1 MNEHY
6 EIQRVMNNNVLLA
19 KDLKRLTEVVLM
31 GKGIGF
37 GKKKGQFLD
46 AEVGIEKSFEA
57 GDNST
62 MKDSYLKMLEE
73 VNGDIVEICTE
84 ILLVAE
90 QKLGNLS
97 ERSFIVVVDH
107 ISFALEKIAKKIV
120 IENPF
125 VYEIEQLYPEEYA
138 IGEYARDRILKK
150 LKVDITQDEVGF
162 IALHLHA
169 AKEHRVVTDTLK
181 DTRII
186 KSMVNII
193 ESELEISLRKTPII
207 NHRLLTH
214 MRGLLQR
221 IDQGKSEPRHPLYDV
236 TIREC
241 REAYALTRKLAT
253 LLNSEKRT
261 MSESDRFYLTLH
273 IDRLMRL
280 NSHEN

>member
-1 MNEHY
+1 MKQQY
-6 EIQRVMNNNVLLA
+6 EIQRVMNNNVVLA
-19 KDLKRLTEVVLM
+19 KDLKKSTEVVLM
-31 GKGIGF
+31 GKGLGF
-37 GKKKGQFLD
+37 GKKKGQLLD
-46 AEVGIEKSFEA
+46 AKVGVEKSFEA
-57 GDNST
+57 GDSST

-97 ERSFIVVVDH
+97 DRSFIVVVDH
-107 ISFALEKIAKKIV
+107 ISFALEKIEKKIE
-120 IENPF
+120 IDNPF

-138 IGEYARDRILKK
+138 IGEYARDRILEK

-169 AKEHRVVTDTLK
+169 AKEHRVVKDTLR
-181 DTRII
+181 DTRLI

-193 ESELEISLRKTPII
+193 ESDLEISLKAKPLI

-214 MRGLLQR
+214 LRGLLKR
-221 IDQGKSEPRHPLYDV
+221 IELGTAEPRHPLYDV

-241 REAYALTRKLAT
+241 RDAYAITSQLAAM
-253 LLNSEKRT
+253 LNGEKRT
-261 MSESDRFYLTLH
+261 MSDSDRFYLTLH
-273 IDRLMRL
+273 IDRLIRL
-280 NSHEN
+280 KLDQ